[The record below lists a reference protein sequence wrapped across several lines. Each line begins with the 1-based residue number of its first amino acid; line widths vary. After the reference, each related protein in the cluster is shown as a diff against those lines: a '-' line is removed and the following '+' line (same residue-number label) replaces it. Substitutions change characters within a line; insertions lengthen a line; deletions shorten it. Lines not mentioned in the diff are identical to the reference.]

1 MSDKL
6 FDWIMFIFL
15 LLVVTVLSAL
25 ALWGLW
31 NWLSTIFWAS
41 APMLT
46 FLQSWGIILFIILI
60 RNIVRVRINIT
71 YKNNDNK
78 TY

>member
-1 MSDKL
+1 MTDKL
-6 FDWIMFIFL
+6 FDWIMFIL
-15 LLVVTVLSAL
+15 LFLVVTVFSAL
-25 ALWGLW
+25 LLWGLW
-31 NWLSTIFWAS
+31 NWLSPIFWTS

-60 RNIVRVRINIT
+60 RNTVRIRVNLT

-78 TY
+78 IY